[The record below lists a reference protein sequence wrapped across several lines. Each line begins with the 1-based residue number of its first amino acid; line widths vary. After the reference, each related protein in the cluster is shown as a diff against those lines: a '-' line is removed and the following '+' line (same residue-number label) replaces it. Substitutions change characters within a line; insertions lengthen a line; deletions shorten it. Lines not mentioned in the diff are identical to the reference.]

1 MNPFLVEQST
11 ISANTWFSEL
21 PSAASAQGKWVL
33 SEEVRDE
40 ISAVHGYSMALARA
54 DLSHGS
60 NIFLLTSL
68 GYSQS
73 VTCATERH
81 AIWSSY
87 VEFMNG
93 LGSSLSIMPIGWE
106 PAVMHA
112 EIMLSQQLPVAYM
125 IKEQL
130 STTHT
135 LNSLGVRDGST
146 LHLTARLAGG
156 APAAQSKRVIWC
168 KRIRGKKR
176 MEPIPGMCPFVDSKN
191 GACHRRAQRKLQFWH
206 KGIYYCQKHAW
217 SLKKRPHG
225 LKRARG
231 QHAEPTSRG
240 DMCPYVDTH
249 GVACHRRVQRKLQF
263 RHKGI
268 YYCQKHAWSLKKRP
282 HGLKRASG
290 QHAELPMTRGSG
302 KRLCKKTS
310 PADFAGLYEQQRAMC
325 QYVGGCRTRANQS
338 VDGVQLCK
346 RHARVQQGECVRR
359 VHNKCAWQDCPLP
372 ARYRFDSEHLYC
384 ATHFGY
390 VRRGKMTA
398 VMPIEAYSD
407 ELVEPYRLGPLTTKC
422 KFCGSLNFR
431 EELVGQP
438 PHFQIC
444 CYNGKVSRIKKF
456 VDVESVSSEFLS
468 S

>member
-1 MNPFLVEQST
+1 MCAPGSKYAQNHNALFTVQVFIALYMKLWYGFMNPFIVEQST

-21 PSAASAQGKWVL
+21 PSAESAQGKWVL

-81 AIWSSY
+81 AVWSSY

-156 APAAQSKRVIWC
+156 APASQSKEKHRWSSDIEDGVTWC
-168 KRIRGKKR
+168 KRICGKKR
-176 MEPIPGMCPFVDSKN
+176 MEPLPGMCPFVCSKK
-191 GACHRRAQRKLQFWH
+191 GACQRRPRRSAEFQHL
-206 KGIYYCQKHAW
+206 GIYYCKKHAW
-217 SLKKRPHG
+217 SLKGRPCG
-225 LKRARG
+225 LKQARG

-310 PADFAGLYEQQRAMC
+310 PADYAGLYEQQRAMC
-325 QYVGGCRTRANQS
+325 QYVGGCRTRARQS
-338 VDGVQLCK
+338 VGGLQLCERK
-346 RHARVQQGECVRR
+346 H
-359 VHNKCAWQDCPLP
+359 
-372 ARYRFDSEHLYC
+372 
-384 ATHFGY
+384 
-390 VRRGKMTA
+390 
-398 VMPIEAYSD
+398 
-407 ELVEPYRLGPLTTKC
+407 
-422 KFCGSLNFR
+422 
-431 EELVGQP
+431 
-438 PHFQIC
+438 
-444 CYNGKVSRIKKF
+444 
-456 VDVESVSSEFLS
+456 
-468 S
+468 

>member
-1 MNPFLVEQST
+1 MNPFIVEQST

-21 PSAASAQGKWVL
+21 PSAESAQGKWVL

-60 NIFLLTSL
+60 NIFLLTAL

-81 AIWSSY
+81 AVWSSY

-112 EIMLSQQLPVAYM
+112 EIMLSQQIPVAYM
-125 IKEQL
+125 IKEHHVTVRL
-130 STTHT
+130 STIHT

-156 APAAQSKRVIWC
+156 APAAQSKEKPRQSSVPKNRVIWC

-225 LKRARG
+225 LKRA
-231 QHAEPTSRG
+231 
-240 DMCPYVDTH
+240 
-249 GVACHRRVQRKLQF
+249 
-263 RHKGI
+263 
-268 YYCQKHAWSLKKRP
+268 
-282 HGLKRASG
+282 SG

-310 PADFAGLYEQQRAMC
+310 PADYAGLYEQQRAMC
-325 QYVGGCRTRANQS
+325 QYVGGCRTRARQS
-338 VDGVQLCK
+338 VGGLQLCERK
-346 RHARVQQGECVRR
+346 H
-359 VHNKCAWQDCPLP
+359 
-372 ARYRFDSEHLYC
+372 
-384 ATHFGY
+384 
-390 VRRGKMTA
+390 
-398 VMPIEAYSD
+398 
-407 ELVEPYRLGPLTTKC
+407 
-422 KFCGSLNFR
+422 
-431 EELVGQP
+431 
-438 PHFQIC
+438 
-444 CYNGKVSRIKKF
+444 
-456 VDVESVSSEFLS
+456 
-468 S
+468 

>member
-1 MNPFLVEQST
+1 
-11 ISANTWFSEL
+11 
-21 PSAASAQGKWVL
+21 
-33 SEEVRDE
+33 
-40 ISAVHGYSMALARA
+40 
-54 DLSHGS
+54 
-60 NIFLLTSL
+60 
-68 GYSQS
+68 
-73 VTCATERH
+73 
-81 AIWSSY
+81 
-87 VEFMNG
+87 
-93 LGSSLSIMPIGWE
+93 
-106 PAVMHA
+106 MHA
-112 EIMLSQQLPVAYM
+112 EIMLSQQIPVAYM
-125 IKEQL
+125 IKEHHVTVRL
-130 STTHT
+130 STIHT

-156 APAAQSKRVIWC
+156 APAKNRVIWC

-191 GACHRRAQRKLQFWH
+191 GACHRRA
-206 KGIYYCQKHAW
+206 
-217 SLKKRPHG
+217 
-225 LKRARG
+225 
-231 QHAEPTSRG
+231 
-240 DMCPYVDTH
+240 
-249 GVACHRRVQRKLQF
+249 QRKLQF

-325 QYVGGCRTRANQS
+325 QYVGGCRTRARQS
-338 VDGVQLCK
+338 VGGLQLCE

-398 VMPIEAYSD
+398 VMPIEVYSD